1 MPYLR
6 DGASKYTDHNIRS
19 PLLHAEETCGVCH
32 TDVTFVVER
41 VEIIQASVHETLL
54 ATEDALVAAIH
65 TIQAAAA
72 ATNVNAALL
81 DDARELHRLGQA
93 RWDFVSAENSMGFH
107 NSQEALRMLAA
118 ATDLARQAELKAVQA
133 AGSAAI
139 LNK

>member
-1 MPYLR
+1 MR
-6 DGASKYTDHNIRS
+6 
-19 PLLHAEETCGVCH
+19 VCH

-81 DDARELHRLGQA
+81 DDARQLHRLGQA
-93 RWDFVSAENSMGFH
+93 RWILCLPRTAWASTIPGGF
-107 NSQEALRMLAA
+107 AY
-118 ATDLARQAELKAVQA
+118 
-133 AGSAAI
+133 AGSCYRPGPPGRIESCASSRLSGDI
-139 LNK
+139 E